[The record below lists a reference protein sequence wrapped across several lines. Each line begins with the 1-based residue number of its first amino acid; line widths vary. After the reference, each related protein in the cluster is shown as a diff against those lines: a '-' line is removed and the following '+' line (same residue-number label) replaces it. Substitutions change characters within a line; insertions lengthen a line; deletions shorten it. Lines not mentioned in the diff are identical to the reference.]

1 MNIADSDVY
10 AYTPS
15 SNRVDFD
22 RQIQLH
28 MTFPELFPFGLGG
41 VKPYNISIKKWII
54 HLLKL
59 SHGRF
64 HSHSKFAF
72 AAFDIINRHTL
83 YQNQQIKC
91 KLNPLIQSNANNLT
105 PQQLKIYL
113 ENTKKVYEVYA
124 SGGSIPEHL
133 KPANSFMHTVQ
144 KMQQVIHIIIIK

>member
-1 MNIADSDVY
+1 VNIADSDVY

-144 KMQQVIHIIIIK
+144 KIQQVIHIIIIK